1 MKKITLDRWVA
12 WAAGSFLIG
21 CFFRLYGIGRQIPL
35 DDEWHGIV
43 SAGTQTF
50 RYLAT
55 HLELSGASIPYSL
68 YRRLALVTVG
78 WDEVILR
85 LPSLVAGILALLVCP
100 WFVRRVF
107 KDRAAGLFAFFLAV
121 SPLLIYYSRYSR
133 AYSVTMLLQFI
144 CVFSFYFW
152 IATKSQRSK
161 FVFIGSAAL
170 GVAFHL
176 FCVITFLACLL
187 YWMFLASSFGRFLL
201 GRPDAGGPVDAPRAG
216 GPTSAKEGL
225 FAFGAAGTLMALFY
239 LPTVLNGSFLEMFL
253 PRLRTLH
260 SSPGI
265 FFNVFLLMS
274 GSANKGVLSL
284 MAVLALMGMRPL
296 YRMDRL
302 LAGLLASVAAVVSG
316 VVFVMASLWI
326 DSGLTVVRYAIVLVP
341 LYLLLVALGLEDLL
355 GLLEK
360 GSRRLF
366 GGRGAAPA
374 SVLLLAALSWYFLT
388 GPVLPVYA
396 RVNNFPHHNAFQQDY
411 RNVANAQPYRD
422 EYFPVVLAK
431 ENISPFYARLAR
443 EEGPFSIL
451 EYPMLI
457 GHYFNFH
464 YYYQRLHKKDVI
476 AGYLPVMTSSGM
488 KPHPTM
494 VYGNLIFDDYLN
506 DIPCRAKL
514 RFNTI
519 IDILDTQK
527 IKEKARYI
535 ILHEDPMQEGFGR
548 RGVLVLSE
556 YPFFDE
562 LKRFYRRHF
571 GDPVYADRWITVFFT
586 GGA

>member
-1 MKKITLDRWVA
+1 MRRPALDNWVA
-12 WAAGSFLIG
+12 LAAGSFLIG
-21 CFFRLYGIGRQIPL
+21 CFFRLTGIGRQIPL
-35 DDEWHGIV
+35 DDEWHGIF

-55 HLELSGASIPYSL
+55 HLQLSGASIPYSL
-68 YRRLALVTVG
+68 YRRLCLVTVG

-85 LPSLVAGILALLVCP
+85 LPSLVAGILALIVGP
-100 WFVRRVF
+100 WSVRRLF
-107 KDRAAGLFAFFLAV
+107 SDRAAGIFAFFLAV

-144 CVFSFYFW
+144 CVFSFYRW
-152 IATKSQRSK
+152 IATKNQRSK

-187 YWMFLASSFGRFLL
+187 YGILL
-201 GRPDAGGPVDAPRAG
+201 VSLLKRHLVGRPDAGGPISV
-216 GPTSAKEGL
+216 KEGL
-225 FAFGAAGTLMALFY
+225 FAFGAAGSLMLLVY
-239 LPTVLNGSFLEMFL
+239 LPTLLNGSFFEMFL

-260 SSPGI
+260 PAPET
-265 FFNVFLLMS
+265 FFNVFMLMS
-274 GSANKGVLSL
+274 GTANKWVLGF
-284 MAVLALMGMRPL
+284 MAVLALTGMGTL
-296 YRMDRL
+296 YRRDRL
-302 LAGLLASVAAVVSG
+302 LAGLLATLGMSISG
-316 VVFVMASLWI
+316 LVLATASLWV
-326 DSGLTVVRYAIVLVP
+326 DSGFTVVRYAIVLVP
-341 LYLLLVALGLEDLL
+341 FYLLLVALGLEDLL
-355 GLLEK
+355 RLLER
-360 GSRRLF
+360 GSRRFF
-366 GGRGAAPA
+366 GGRGSVPA
-374 SVLLLAALSWYFLT
+374 SAALLAGLSCYFLT

-411 RNVANAQPYRD
+411 RNVGSAEPYRD
-422 EYFPVVLAK
+422 AYFPIALAK
-431 ENISPFYARLAR
+431 ENIPRFYGWLAR
-443 EEGPFSIL
+443 EEGRFSIL

-457 GHYFNFH
+457 GDYFNFH
-464 YYYQRLHKKDVI
+464 YYYQRWHKKDII
-476 AGYLPVMTSSGM
+476 AGYLPVMKATGP

-506 DIPCRAKL
+506 DIPYGPKL

-519 IDILDTQK
+519 VDILDTQK
-527 IKEKARYI
+527 IKKKARYI

-556 YPFFDE
+556 YPFFDK
-562 LKRFYRRHF
+562 LKDYYRQCF
-571 GDPVYADRWITVFFT
+571 GDPVYVDRWITVFYT